1 MCGQR
6 KFADREIDW
15 LIDLAK
21 VWQMPRGWQAI
32 IRAGRCDET
41 NGRPFG
47 LSYALILQDESCE
60 RLLGFDNS
68 HGFDGAAD
76 DNPYD
81 HEHRFGLV
89 GRRYQYHFKSP
100 AHLLNDFFDR
110 VQSACNASDVK
121 FEFWD
126 DE

>member
-1 MCGQR
+1 MCRQR

-21 VWQMPRGWQAI
+21 VWQMPCEWQAT
-32 IRAGRCDET
+32 IRAERCDET

-47 LSYALILQDESCE
+47 LSYGLILQDQSGE

-68 HGFDGAAD
+68 HGFDGASD
-76 DNPYD
+76 DDPFD

-89 GRRYQYHFKSP
+89 GRRYQYHFESP
-100 AHLLNDFFDR
+100 ERLVNDFFDR